1 MAGKEPKGESQ
12 FMRQHKST
20 FIEYLHKESTQGQL
34 TELINDGKFRF
45 AVNLDELRRAD
56 ASVVHSLLLDP
67 AKYITMMS
75 DCIKEIAEDIE
86 VQDPAMKVK
95 PKSRRYPYKET
106 YEIAFEG
113 NFGRNHI
120 TPRGLVATNL
130 GQLVQV
136 EGIVTRLSTVKSK
149 LLVSVHYCEDCQE
162 FSQHYYDDPY
172 NLRENRT
179 EKTLVTI
186 PTKDYKGHPIR
197 TEFGLCHYKDSQS
210 LVLQEMPERT
220 PPGQLPRSIEVILEK
235 DLVNRT
241 KPGDRIDVV
250 GVYKTMPL
258 KKSMVNG
265 LFKTVLIATNVTHI
279 TEIENQNITEMDIKR
294 IQDISKRKDVFELLS
309 SSIAA
314 SIEGHKYVKQALLL
328 QLLGGVEKILDSG
341 THLRGDINVLLVGDP
356 STGKSQMLRSI
367 MNLATL
373 SICTTGRGS
382 TGVGLT
388 AAVVSDKETGERH
401 LEAGAMVLG
410 DRGIVCID
418 EFDKMSDLDRVAI
431 HEVMEQQTVTI
442 AKAGIYT
449 SLNARCSVLA
459 AANPIYGEYINS
471 IPLSKNIGLADSLLS
486 RFDLLF
492 ITLDKKDPVK
502 DREIARRVIINHRY
516 KGNNDASVAGS
527 YWTSEDVLIEPSI
540 REDGGKETLPFE
552 KQAGFFY
559 AGRKKEV
566 VTKMFLKK
574 YISYAKRRSQPRL
587 TNEAI
592 SYVSRCWSDMRARER
607 VEKTLPITV
616 RTLETLIRLATAH
629 AKCRISDE
637 VTVDDCKV
645 IEKLVNYAVFR
656 ENPETSGVEP
666 MEDIV
671 LNAAKGGSK
680 ENSKQKEKAPNNK
693 QKFREPGS
701 RANDAVT
708 KRHKPDLE
716 EEAKGIASMNIETKI
731 KQAEK
736 EKKYIFKILTLL
748 PNNEDNTLTPDIIW
762 DRFMKQPKLE
772 RESLNIKSKENLITV
787 LQLLDNDGCL
797 TFTEEGT
804 VALI

>member
-1 MAGKEPKGESQ
+1 MAAKEPKAESQ
-12 FMRQHKST
+12 LMRQHKSI

-45 AVNLDELRRAD
+45 AINLDHLRRAD
-56 ASVVHSLLLDP
+56 PSFVQSLLLDP
-67 AKYITMMS
+67 TKYITMMS
-75 DCIKEIAEDIE
+75 NCIKEIADDIE
-86 VQDPAMKVK
+86 IQDPTMKIK
-95 PKSRRYPYKET
+95 PKSKRYPYKEKF
-106 YEIAFEG
+106 EISFEG

-120 TPRGLVATNL
+120 TPRGLIANNL
-130 GQLVQV
+130 GQLIQV

-149 LLVSVHYCEDCQE
+149 LLQSVHFCEDCQE
-162 FSQHYYDDPY
+162 FSQHCYDDPY
-172 NLRENRT
+172 NLHESKV
-179 EKTLVTI
+179 EKTLITI

-197 TEFGLCHYKDSQS
+197 TEFGLCNYKDSQS

-235 DLVNRT
+235 DLVNRA

-250 GVYKTMPL
+250 GVYKIMPL

-265 LFKTVLIATNVTHI
+265 IFKTVLIATNLTHI
-279 TEIENQNITEMDIKR
+279 TEIENQNITELDIKR
-294 IQDISKRKDVFELLS
+294 IQEISKREDIFDLLS

-314 SIEGHKYVKQALLL
+314 SIEGHKYIKQALLL

-341 THLRGDINVLLVGDP
+341 THLRGDINILLVGDP

-388 AAVVSDKETGERH
+388 AAVVMDKETGERH

-418 EFDKMSDLDRVAI
+418 EFDKMSDIDRVAI

-492 ITLDKKDPVK
+492 ITLDKKNPIR
-502 DREIARRVIINHRY
+502 DREIARRVIVNHRY
-516 KGNNDASVAGS
+516 KGENDSAMAGS
-527 YWTSEDVLIEPSI
+527 YWTSEDVLIEPTL
-540 REDGGKETLPFE
+540 REDTGKETLPFE
-552 KQAGFFY
+552 KLAGFFY

-566 VTKMFLKK
+566 VTKTFLKK

-592 SYVSRCWSDMRARER
+592 NYISKCWSGMRVKER

-629 AKCRISDE
+629 AKCKIADE

-645 IEKLVNYAVFR
+645 IEKLVNYAIFR
-656 ENPETSGVEP
+656 EEPEENEVEP
-666 MEDIV
+666 MVDTIPIRSVEEEKSNQSDNKRRTEIV
-671 LNAAKGGSK
+671 NHHLK
-680 ENSKQKEKAPNNK
+680 EEKKNVK
-693 QKFREPGS
+693 
-701 RANDAVT
+701 T
-708 KRHKPDLE
+708 KRHKPDIE
-716 EEAKGIASMNIETKI
+716 QEAKGIANLRIDTKI
-731 KQAEK
+731 IQADEEK
-736 EKKYIFKILTLL
+736 RYIFRLLTN
-748 PNNEDNTLTPDIIW
+748 PNHYNDTDLKVDKVWKSFTQQVKAD
-762 DRFMKQPKLE
+762 KAK
-772 RESLNIKSKENLITV
+772 LNIKNKEDFIQV
-787 LQLLDNDGCL
+787 LRLLDHEGKLTLTEDG
-797 TFTEEGT
+797 TI
-804 VALI
+804 AMI